1 MIENVGQKLKSASFL
16 FFTIGAITSLIV
28 SLHLYVIFDRGIAGL
43 VIAGGV
49 FIVGCIL
56 AWIGVLAL
64 HGLGQLVE
72 NSDIIRAKMEEPA
85 DKTDADENTDINVI
99 D

>member
-16 FFTIGAITSLIV
+16 IFTIGAITSLIV
-28 SLHLYVIFDRGIAGL
+28 SFFVASMFGGGLAGL

-64 HGLGQLVE
+64 YGLGQLVE
-72 NSDIIRAKMEEPA
+72 NSDIIRAKMEGTV
-85 DKTDADENTDINVI
+85 DRTDADENTDINVI